1 MTLKSY
7 LRMLLAAV
15 TLMFVTT
22 GCNDDEKK
30 VGPPPSYT
38 FGIAVSDVTE
48 TEATVTVT
56 PSNDQATYYYGAVKK
71 ADFDAFESDAAYAQ
85 NILATL
91 KAAADRKVLSLEE
104 YLQTALSKGSSPKKI
119 ADLTAGTDYY
129 AVAIGILTDGRFTS
143 DLVKEAFKTE
153 ATPEPDMVF
162 SITMT
167 PGYNGADTGTK
178 MSVNFKVSE
187 RPAVS
192 GKYLL
197 GPTSFI
203 EQQIAAGKSYDDIL
217 DTGTN
222 VYEFTAD
229 ELTELNSEQGT
240 VGENWVWGKLTPE
253 TSYTVVA
260 RVKDADGNPILKTA
274 EKSTAASQGGGDG
287 PEVHLTMKAGDV
299 NGANKTTSITAT
311 VQCSTAVS
319 ASYWLSPTATVE
331 ENLGK
336 GFTYEDMASPNDK
349 GTNVFSADWIKQT
362 QSADGIPLGYS
373 KCNPGESWTMIVKV
387 TDADGN
393 STVEHASVTTE
404 TGQGGSDQTF
414 SVSVTNIGDKGAD
427 ITVTPSNSDPYFWGW
442 IESSKI
448 EGATD
453 AEIIQAQLPIKVEN
467 LSTGAE
473 SISREV
479 FEQYAPFTPNTQYT
493 ILVFGTSAD
502 GTSAT
507 TGLTKKEFTTTNGGD
522 VEPSDAYKAWL
533 GTWTV
538 TSTSSE
544 ISKAPIEFE
553 VTFNQKVA
561 NSSYVAVGWTTALWR
576 DDPSKYNSYFATA
589 KFDAETGNCYF
600 DNAQVIFDLDDEDG
614 TGEYLFN
621 IRYAATDGKTYVN
634 NSNQIKGMVGTL
646 ESNKSSAQMV
656 GSQLQNENG
665 ENVGVVTSMSHFYW
679 YYTGVSEGKI
689 YGTTPG
695 TAFKVGTSIDYP
707 IGPYTMVK
715 KSSASSITPSV
726 ASIPSLEQMHDAR
739 VMHVSNLSSVLSV
752 RAVMTT
758 PSKQRVMLDGKKSV
772 IKQIDFERPAG
783 VYEATISNVANI
795 EKPLGL
801 KKHFIKK

>member
-22 GCNDDEKK
+22 GCNDDEEK

-129 AVAIGILTDGRFTS
+129 AVAIGILTDGRLTS
-143 DLVKEAFKTE
+143 DLVKEAFKTV
-153 ATPEPDMVF
+153 AAPEPAPELTLAFRAGDDGGANTNTKGYMEAYAPTATGAYYGVFLTSDVEKVLAQGSSYDAIVTQNGTDMSTKDGWLEALVKN
-162 SITMT
+162 
-167 PGYNGADTGTK
+167 PGIGVTFGGLAPATSYTCIL
-178 MSVNFKVSE
+178 KVTD
-187 RPAVS
+187 
-192 GKYLL
+192 L
-197 GPTSFI
+197 
-203 EQQIAAGKSYDDIL
+203 AGKSTTKYA
-217 DTGTN
+217 
-222 VYEFTAD
+222 TAS
-229 ELTELNSEQGT
+229 T
-240 VGENWVWGKLTPE
+240 
-253 TSYTVVA
+253 
-260 RVKDADGNPILKTA
+260 DAG
-274 EKSTAASQGGGDG
+274 QGGG
-287 PEVHLTMKAGDV
+287 
-299 NGANKTTSITAT
+299 
-311 VQCSTAVS
+311 
-319 ASYWLSPTATVE
+319 
-331 ENLGK
+331 
-336 GFTYEDMASPNDK
+336 
-349 GTNVFSADWIKQT
+349 
-362 QSADGIPLGYS
+362 
-373 KCNPGESWTMIVKV
+373 
-387 TDADGN
+387 
-393 STVEHASVTTE
+393 
-404 TGQGGSDQTF
+404 DQTF

-453 AEIIQAQLPIKVEN
+453 AEIIQAQLPIEVEN

-544 ISKAPIEFE
+544 LNKAPLSFDVIISQKAANTTYSVAGWSITAIREQPIE
-553 VTFNQKVA
+553 A
-561 NSSYVAVGWTTALWR
+561 I
-576 DDPSKYNSYFATA
+576 
-589 KFDAETGNCYF
+589 FDAESGRLGL
-600 DNAQVIFDLDDEDG
+600 I
-614 TGEYLFN
+614 
-621 IRYAATDGKTYVN
+621 
-634 NSNQIKGMVGTL
+634 
-646 ESNKSSAQMV
+646 
-656 GSQLQNENG
+656 NEQ
-665 ENVGVVTSMSHFYW
+665 EITTVKF
-679 YYTGVSEGKI
+679 EGKDYLVTYI
-689 YGTTPG
+689 SRCLTSGKYSYVFGDYAGLIGELDASKSKATV
-695 TAFKVGTSIDYP
+695 VGNTLKLQGGGEAVVHSMEFFGFETNDGDGLIKYNPAEGFTKDDYP
-707 IGPYTMVK
+707 IGPYTMTK
-715 KSSASSITPSV
+715 KSAATSMSVSRSAV
-726 ASIPSLEQMHDAR
+726 LDNGLLYAGK
-739 VMHVSNLSSVLSV
+739 LSSVLSA
-752 RAVMTT
+752 RAVVSA
-758 PSKQRVMLDGKKSV
+758 PAKQNLVEAKASILNSLT
-772 IKQIDFERPAG
+772 FEKPVG
-783 VYEATISNVANI
+783 VYEATISTLQI
-795 EKPLGL
+795 SRSL
-801 KKHFIKK
+801 